1 MACSNFMR
9 VDEVAKE
16 LDVSQSYAYK
26 IVRML
31 NKELEDKGLIIISGR
46 VSRRYFM
53 ERMCYEAHENN

>member
-1 MACSNFMR
+1 MVSSSFMR

-31 NKELEDKGLIIISGR
+31 NKELEAKGLITVSGR
-46 VSRRYFM
+46 VNRRYFM
-53 ERMCYEAHENN
+53 ERMCYEARENN